1 MNIKVTK
8 GDIAKK
14 ISSYLNRSI
23 TLEQMV
29 DWAENMICEADYE
42 EKDFELIKEV
52 LSRLGLVDVKEFELS
67 WDDCYNYL
75 SQLGYQAKLAFTVTV
90 HIRKKLRWHT
100 E

>member
-8 GDIAKK
+8 REIANR

-29 DWAENMICEADYE
+29 DWAENMICEAEYE

-52 LSRLGLVDVKEFELS
+52 LSRLGLADVKEFGLS

-75 SQLGYQAKLAFTVTV
+75 SRLGYQVKVSVYSYSAHANKIKVV
-90 HIRKKLRWHT
+90 D
-100 E
+100 